1 MKWKKKW
8 NKKKENGKKN
18 DKMYILFGGGG
29 ITSQPCSDC
38 FNSYNLIGYSAGNSD
53 FWLVQFPVIW
63 LVGAIKHFN
72 PLLG

>member
-1 MKWKKKW
+1 
-8 NKKKENGKKN
+8 
-18 DKMYILFGGGG
+18 MYILFGGGG